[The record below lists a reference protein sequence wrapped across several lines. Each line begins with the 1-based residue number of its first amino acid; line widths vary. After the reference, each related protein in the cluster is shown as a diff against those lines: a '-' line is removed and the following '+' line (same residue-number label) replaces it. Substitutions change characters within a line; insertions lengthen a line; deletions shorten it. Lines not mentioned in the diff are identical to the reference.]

1 MLLRLTIGCALLVPA
16 VAYAQS
22 RPAQPVTVEIVSTGE
37 IDTAPTSVTLNVN
50 FLAHGETNA
59 QAEAAK
65 AAKLAE
71 MLRTLQAQGVPATAI
86 TALPPEDLSRLVTN
100 AATTEDATEVD
111 DSDDDAKSDAKAA
124 KVEKAD
130 VVVGDGRT
138 VRLTSLAQAETVRAA
153 LEKIDVTASEP
164 VASLDNRDAVA
175 RQAKTKALRSARL
188 DADAYAAEMGM
199 HVVRVARISESGG
212 NMVLPGL
219 QEKLQ
224 RAVTGGPTALKDLF
238 KDKPGLVHVEATII
252 AEFVL
257 AP

>member
-1 MLLRLTIGCALLVPA
+1 MLLRLTIGCALLAPA
-16 VAYAQS
+16 VAFAQS

-37 IDTAPTSVTLNVN
+37 IDAVPTAVSMNVN
-50 FLAHGETNA
+50 FLVHGESDA
-59 QAEAAK
+59 QAGTAK
-65 AAKLAE
+65 AAKLNE

-100 AATTEDATEVD
+100 AKTSDDAETEVTD
-111 DSDDDAKSDAKAA
+111 DADDAKDAVKEA
-124 KVEKAD
+124 KAD
-130 VVVGDGRT
+130 VVDGDGRT
-138 VRLTSLAQAETVRAA
+138 VRLTSLAQAEAVRTA

-164 VASLDNRDAVA
+164 VASLENRDAVA

-199 HVVRVARISESGG
+199 RVVRVARISESGG

-224 RAVTGGPTALKDLF
+224 RAVTGGPTGLKDMF